1 MGLHDLSVMEYSPRN
16 LCERLPLGS
25 TRSLNQPLVM
35 RSTEDTH
42 NTQSHTTGGRS
53 LALLCL
59 LGLGGCLLWG
69 ARLPRKPEVI
79 HLTRLDQSYAGD
91 LGHFGDTLHRSIERE
106 RRDANALYVVYLQ
119 SSWSNLSNK
128 WKPAVTLERIALS
141 HNPSLSSVEVAEIV
155 DSIVESSD
163 QYEVDPLLVAA
174 LIAQESKFRPYV
186 VSPGG
191 AVGLGQLMPSTA
203 ARLGVDPFSPGQN
216 VRGSVAYLARQLKRW
231 EHTSAPEE
239 LALASYN
246 AGPGAVEQYGG
257 VPPYRATRHYVETI
271 ASRHRRFREEA
282 RHEKDR
288 WLQANGPR
296 MRDLFGR
303 VVKAPARP

>member
-1 MGLHDLSVMEYSPRN
+1 MAS
-16 LCERLPLGS
+16 
-25 TRSLNQPLVM
+25 
-35 RSTEDTH
+35 
-42 NTQSHTTGGRS
+42 
-53 LALLCL
+53 LCL
-59 LGLGGCLLWG
+59 LGLAGCLLW
-69 ARLPRKPEVI
+69 AVRPPRAAEVLPF
-79 HLTRLDQSYAGD
+79 TRLDQSYAIR
-91 LGHFGDTLHRSIERE
+91 LGEFADTLHERIERE
-106 RRDANALYVVYLQ
+106 RRDANAIYVVYLQ
-119 SSWSNLSNK
+119 SSWRDLSDQ

-141 HNPSLSSVEVAEIV
+141 HNPGLSSVEVAEIV

-174 LIAQESKFRPYV
+174 LIAQESKFHPYI

-231 EHTSAPEE
+231 QHTSTPEE